1 MRELSPGPAASRY
14 AVVALTASTS
24 RNWSPESGPVMAPGT
39 HVRPPSTVRTQVARC
54 PETHTTLSLTALTAC
69 RSAVVWLSCSV
80 IVVPTG
86 AESRAARLWC
96 PQLTIRIKGVNER
109 RLTTLTGPRV
119 AATAQLY
126 CPRDL

>member
-39 HVRPPSTVRTQVARC
+39 HVRPPSTVRTQVARRA
-54 PETHTTLSLTALTAC
+54 ETHTTLSLTALTAC

-80 IVVPTG
+80 VMVPTG
-86 AESRAARLWC
+86 AESGAARLLC
-96 PQLTIRIKGVNER
+96 PQLTDKINGVDER
-109 RLTTLTGPRV
+109 RRTALAGPR
-119 AATAQLY
+119 AGAPA
-126 CPRDL
+126 